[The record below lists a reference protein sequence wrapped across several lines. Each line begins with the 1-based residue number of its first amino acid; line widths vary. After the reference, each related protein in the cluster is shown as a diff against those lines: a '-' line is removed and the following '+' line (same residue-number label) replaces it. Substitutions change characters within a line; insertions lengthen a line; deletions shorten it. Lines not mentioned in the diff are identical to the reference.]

1 MGIVR
6 TLTGIAQ
13 PTQTSTAGSSSG
25 PMAGSV
31 NSPFGTNVS
40 LGPYYNSP
48 TITTGTYGTSQTVS
62 LHEYKEQIEQE
73 TIRLVCKRI
82 EHILDGKDWGPGPA
96 AGPWDRLNKKLQA
109 VAKLYKCFEIP

>member
-1 MGIVR
+1 M
-6 TLTGIAQ
+6 AA
-13 PTQTSTAGSSSG
+13 SGSSSG
-25 PMAGSV
+25 PMAGNV
-31 NSPFGTNVS
+31 GSPYQGVGTSGS
-40 LGPYYNSP
+40 LGPYYNTP
-48 TITTGTYGTSQTVS
+48 TITTGHYGTSQTVS